1 MLANNLLK
9 LNSARIT
16 CLINQQK
23 NHTRI
28 HLILFF
34 FLTFFHIVDCK
45 IF

>member
-9 LNSARIT
+9 RNSARIT

-34 FLTFFHIVDCK
+34 FKFFSYC
-45 IF
+45 

>member
-34 FLTFFHIVDCK
+34 F
-45 IF
+45 